1 MLHYLS
7 RLLARKA
14 KTVVQEDLAQQKK
27 EKEIKREKKRIKKEK
42 KFSPIK
48 IPTGKIVEEDVGKC
62 LQEDVTNEPKVS
74 KKKKKKNKNLQENE
88 AQKPEA
94 GKKKKKKNRENNS
107 SPKVSIRLFVFC
119 QTLLLTHNFI
129 DPDIT
134 YLCSSSL
141 MFNMNTFYRLQ
152 K

>member
-42 KFSPIK
+42 KFSAIK

-62 LQEDVTNEPKVS
+62 LQEDDTNEPKVS

-107 SPKVSIRLFVFC
+107 SPKVSIRLFVF
-119 QTLLLTHNFI
+119 LPNAAV
-129 DPDIT
+129 D
-134 YLCSSSL
+134 S
-141 MFNMNTFYRLQ
+141 
-152 K
+152 

>member
-1 MLHYLS
+1 M
-7 RLLARKA
+7 
-14 KTVVQEDLAQQKK
+14 AQQKK

-42 KFSPIK
+42 KFSAIK

-94 GKKKKKKNRENNS
+94 GKKKKNRENNS
-107 SPKVSIRLFVFC
+107 SPKVSIRLFVF
-119 QTLLLTHNFI
+119 LPNAAV
-129 DPDIT
+129 D
-134 YLCSSSL
+134 S
-141 MFNMNTFYRLQ
+141 
-152 K
+152 